1 VNATRQPL
9 NDDAVLRRTEAGQRE
24 ALLDG
29 HPLDDGQR
37 RLLLLVNGYT
47 PLGGLAHR
55 LPQAGDVHAHVA
67 PLIARGL
74 VALVGD

>member
-1 VNATRQPL
+1 MNATRPPL
-9 NDDAVLRRTEAGQRE
+9 NDAAVLQRTEAGQRE
-24 ALLDG
+24 ALLDR
-29 HPLDDGQR
+29 HPLDDIQR

-67 PLIARGL
+67 PLIDRGL
-74 VALVGD
+74 VTLVDD